1 MTTQIRP
8 AAPDDVPIILRFIRE
23 LADFEKAPDAVET
36 NEDMLREALFGA
48 SPVAEALIAERRAE
62 GAAAAK
68 PIGFAL
74 FYTTFSTWTGRRG
87 LWLED
92 LYVAP
97 EARGSG
103 AGAALLQALAAIAVD
118 RGCARFEWAVLDWN
132 SPAVEFYRAKGA
144 VPLDEW
150 TVQRVTGDALVKLA
164 GRA

>member
-48 SPVAEALIAERRAE
+48 NPAAEALIAERRAE
-62 GAAAAK
+62 GAAAAQ

-74 FYTTFSTWTGRRG
+74 FYSTFSTWTGRRG

-132 SPAVEFYRAKGA
+132 RPAVEFYRAKGA
-144 VPLDEW
+144 LPLDEW

>member
-8 AAPDDVPIILRFIRE
+8 AAPDDVTTILRFIRE
-23 LADFEKAPDAVET
+23 LADLEKAPDAVET

-48 SPVAEALIAERRAE
+48 NPAAEALIAERRAE
-62 GAAAAK
+62 GAAAAQ

-103 AGAALLQALAAIAVD
+103 AGAALLQALAANAVD
-118 RGCARFEWAVLDWN
+118 RGSARFEWAVLYCN
-132 SPAVEFYRAKGA
+132 RPALEFYRAKGA

>member
-8 AAPDDVPIILRFIRE
+8 AAPDDVTTILRFIRE
-23 LADFEKAPDAVET
+23 LADLEKAPDAVET

-74 FYTTFSTWTGRRG
+74 FYSTFSTWTGRRG

-97 EARGSG
+97 EARGRG

-132 SPAVEFYRAKGA
+132 RPAVEFYRAKGA
-144 VPLDEW
+144 LPLDEW

>member
-1 MTTQIRP
+1 MATHIRP
-8 AAPDDVPIILRFIRE
+8 AEPDDVPTILRFIRE
-23 LADFEKAPDAVET
+23 LAAYEKEPDAVET
-36 NEDMLREALFGA
+36 NEDMLHDALFGA
-48 SPVAEALIAERRAE
+48 TPAAESLIAERGAE
-62 GAAAAK
+62 GAAAAE

-74 FYTTFSTWTGRRG
+74 FYSTFSTWTGRRG

-132 SPAVEFYRAKGA
+132 RPAVEVYRAKGA
-144 VPLDEW
+144 LPLDEW